1 MISLQ
6 IAWQPNTIVPGHWC
20 LEYKKH
26 SNENLFD
33 LAQKELHGREYPPL
47 ALWSECQR
55 HDFWTG
61 SVWKTSTARASELL
75 FGQILHSSLQ
85 WILKIWCRCNKC
97 LTFSLF
103 LTFGRQVALT
113 CYIPTSDTSCFRCG
127 SGIKKTVSLYFGF
140 FFLSLFP
147 ALSWTWSCY
156 NAAVTDFST
165 RDSSHAFLCLPPS
178 VPPPPLA
185 HPPFPSPICLL
196 QACVYLT
203 EGRADSLVYSNAASS
218 SVFITVT
225 SLNPTFPATF

>member
-6 IAWQPNTIVPGHWC
+6 TAWQPNTIVPGHWC

-75 FGQILHSSLQ
+75 FGQILHSSFQ
-85 WILKIWCRCNKC
+85 WILKIRCRCNKC

-103 LTFGRQVALT
+103 LTLEGRWRWPVTFQLVIQVV
-113 CYIPTSDTSCFRCG
+113 SDVG
-127 SGIKKTVSLYFGF
+127 QVLKKTVSLYFGF
-140 FFLSLFP
+140 FFLPLFP

-165 RDSSHAFLCLPPS
+165 GDSSHAFLCLPPS

-185 HPPFPSPICLL
+185 PPLPSPICLL
-196 QACVYLT
+196 QACVCLT